1 MTATL
6 AKSLVRVLFLFLRV
20 SLTRRRQRYSFCMF
34 GPWQKRVRVRPLSV
48 KLICLRSS
56 RRQQL
61 RFLGRPIWRPLML
74 LGVRAIAECRQYV
87 PFRLFRMFQ
96 NLS

>member
-6 AKSLVRVLFLFLRV
+6 AKSLVRVLFLLLRV

-48 KLICLRSS
+48 KLIFFRSFRREQLKLLR
-56 RRQQL
+56 
-61 RFLGRPIWRPLML
+61 RPILRTLIL
-74 LGVRAIAECRQYV
+74 LRVRVFAE
-87 PFRLFRMFQ
+87 
-96 NLS
+96 